1 MENVKKYIQENKKD
15 FFIKGN
21 VSEEEVEKAEERL
34 SFAFDKHFRTYL
46 KEYGI
51 ISYESMETAGLGV
64 SEGSYLNTVTLTLEI
79 KGKYTSFPSNSVILE
94 NIGEDNYVI
103 YTMLKGVFQ
112 WSPNRNTKIDDT
124 LEGFLLKRFK
134 EVIK

>member
-1 MENVKKYIQENKKD
+1 MEKVKRYIQKNKED

-21 VSEEEVEKAEERL
+21 VSEAEINRAEQML
-34 SFAFDKHFRTYL
+34 SFAFDKPFRTYL

-64 SEGSYLNTVTLTLEI
+64 SEGSYLNTVTVTMEI
-79 KGKYTSFPSNSVILE
+79 KEKYVSFPDNSVVVE

-103 YTMLKGVFQ
+103 YTMAKGAFQ
-112 WSPNRNTKIDDT
+112 WSPNSKTEIDDT

-134 EVIK
+134 EVTS